1 MSLRATLSF
10 KNFRPNFETGLG
22 KAIDRAVQRSVKV
35 MERNVKYETPVREG
49 HLRRSIRSRKT
60 APGEG
65 EVYNEAVE
73 GGKEIDYAIYVEYGT
88 KYMAPR
94 AMFRKG
100 VAMSE
105 KRIIDIFAEEA
116 RKVEDDSKKQ

>member
-1 MSLRATLSF
+1 MSLKTTLSF
-10 KNFRPNFETGLG
+10 KNFSRNFESGLG
-22 KAIDRAVQRSVKV
+22 KAIDLAVQRSVKV
-35 MERNVKYETPVREG
+35 MERNVKYKTPVREN
-49 HLRRSIRSRKT
+49 HLRPSMRSRKT
-60 APGEG
+60 APGEA

-73 GGKEIDYAIYVEYGT
+73 GGKEVDYAIYVEYGT

-105 KRIIDIFAEEA
+105 DRIKKIFAEEVRRVKGA
-116 RKVEDDSKKQ
+116 RR